1 MAAQPKQIR
10 YKMQNAPGYEMGACL
25 WLEEHPLR
33 RCKRTEI
40 RPVMSKRF
48 GGSGLPRSKENL
60 LAKLREQAD
69 FLLASARGFYEGNSA
84 ESLRIAAH
92 LRTLVHESGTNKPLL
107 RQVRSDGLDLQILDN
122 VGGTRQPGEEV
133 FSFSVGLR
141 VDKPA
146 VFPSD
151 DLESTNYKRCS
162 IGAWWNRQ
170 VFAFWSQGQ
179 QGISKW
185 MTYTRKQVIL
195 ILANKEGGAHVD
207 SEIDPAYAILLTDQ
221 PLHFQFDGIDVQTP
235 DLAKFLA
242 AQSGTEVL
250 ECLKHNFF
258 LDLAVPPKWDV
269 SAVPPISVTMDHISG
284 TIVRVLPPTLPGP
297 QIRITKRP

>member
-1 MAAQPKQIR
+1 
-10 YKMQNAPGYEMGACL
+10 
-25 WLEEHPLR
+25 
-33 RCKRTEI
+33 
-40 RPVMSKRF
+40 MSKRSH
-48 GGSGLPRSKENL
+48 GKGVPRSKENL
-60 LAKLREQAD
+60 LTKVREQTD
-69 FLLASARGFYEGNSA
+69 FLLASARGFYGGNFA

-122 VGGTRQPGEEV
+122 VGETKHAGEEV
-133 FSFSVGLR
+133 FSFSAGLR

-146 VFPSD
+146 VFPSV

-185 MTYTRKQVIL
+185 TTYTRKQVIL

-221 PLHFQFDGIDVQTP
+221 PLHFEFDGIAVKTP
-235 DLAKFLA
+235 GLAKFLT
-242 AQSGTEVL
+242 AQSDVEML
-250 ECLKHNFF
+250 ECLRRNFF
-258 LDLAVPPKWDV
+258 SDLDVPPKWDV
-269 SAVPPISVTMDHISG
+269 GIVPPISVTMDYFSG
-284 TIVRVLPPTLPGP
+284 IVVRVLPPTLPGP
-297 QIRITKRP
+297 QVRITKRP

>member
-1 MAAQPKQIR
+1 
-10 YKMQNAPGYEMGACL
+10 
-25 WLEEHPLR
+25 
-33 RCKRTEI
+33 
-40 RPVMSKRF
+40 MSKRSHA
-48 GGSGLPRSKENL
+48 SGAPRSKENL
-60 LAKLREQAD
+60 LTRLGEQTD
-69 FLLASARGFYEGNSA
+69 FLLASARGFYEGNFA

-92 LRTLVHESGTNKPLL
+92 LRTLVHESGTSKPLL

-122 VGGTRQPGEEV
+122 VGETKQPGEEV

-146 VFPSD
+146 VFPSV

-185 MTYTRKQVIL
+185 MTYTRRQVIL

-207 SEIDPAYAILLTDQ
+207 SEIDHAYAILLTDQ
-221 PLHFQFDGIDVQTP
+221 PLHFEFEGIAVETP
-235 DLAKFLA
+235 DLARFLT
-242 AQSGTEVL
+242 AQSGVEML
-250 ECLKHNFF
+250 ECLKRNFF
-258 LDLAVPPKWDV
+258 SGLDVRSKWDV
-269 SAVPPISVTMDHISG
+269 GTVPPISVTMDHISG
-284 TIVRVLPPTLPGP
+284 TVVRVLPPTLPGP
-297 QIRITKRP
+297 QVRITKRP